1 MKLGNRHST
10 GAEFRVVPTV
20 ARLAAK
26 FCVPLWLGRRHLLP
40 TLVAVD
46 HDIIVN
52 VQPGR
57 PTNSPDEQSLIS
69 GQRGLE
75 HRIDRETRAEGLDG
89 CGRPTVVATSNSFE
103 MLMR

>member
-26 FCVPLWLGRRHLLP
+26 FCVPLWLGRRHLLS

-52 VQPGR
+52 GQ

-75 HRIDRETRAEGLDG
+75 HRVDRETRAEGMG
-89 CGRPTVVATSNSFE
+89 GVGRV
-103 MLMR
+103 